1 MGCRDHTS
9 AFAPTPVATD
19 QKRAGRRNASAR
31 RTYYL
36 SLHDDRTHGDVVG
49 LRARDAGDEQASVR
63 RSERGREL
71 LESGRGNGIC
81 AKEPFAKPITVQKVM
96 GIASLNPSYR
106 FYLPN
111 ARRCAS

>member
-1 MGCRDHTS
+1 MGCGDHTS

-63 RSERGREL
+63 RSERGR
-71 LESGRGNGIC
+71 GNGIC